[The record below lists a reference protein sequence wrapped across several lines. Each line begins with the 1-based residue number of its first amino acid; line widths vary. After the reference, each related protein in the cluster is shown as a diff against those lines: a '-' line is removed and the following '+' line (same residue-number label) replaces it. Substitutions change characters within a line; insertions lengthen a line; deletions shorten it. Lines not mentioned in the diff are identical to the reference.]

1 MIRLKVDCIAIFLL
15 VTLIIFHTYIHVL
28 FSLTGKN
35 ILELKEVTQGDYVSY
50 FIPTLVYGNSY
61 LCCGWVFCI

>member
-1 MIRLKVDCIAIFLL
+1 MYYL
-15 VTLIIFHTYIHVL
+15 VSKQIDSIIK
-28 FSLTGKN
+28 GKN
-35 ILELKEVTQGDYVSY
+35 ILEWKEVTQGDYVSY